1 MPRKSSI
8 KTVVDGMTL
17 REFLLR
23 SLVNRTYRKLLK
35 DEIFKTKTGIRSLG
49 NFYNQ
54 VEKLEINISEV
65 YRYGVDKMLIDTE
78 ESMESWISRTRKNYN
93 TSKVVSERE
102 MYCKI
107 GESCGLYFDDSTS
120 KDVIRITLSDFLGDE
135 ELNKKI
141 QNFSK

>member
-8 KTVVDGMTL
+8 KSIVDGMTL

-23 SLVNRTYRKLLK
+23 SLVNKTYRTLLK
-35 DEIFKTKTGIRSLG
+35 DEIFKTKTGIKSLG

-54 VEKLEINISEV
+54 VEKLDINIAEV
-65 YRYGVDKMLIDTE
+65 YKYGVTKMLINED

-93 TSKVVSERE
+93 TSKVISERE

-107 GESCGLYFDDSTS
+107 GEACGLYFDDSTS
-120 KDVIRITLSDFLGDE
+120 KDVIRITLSDFLGED